1 MRLLSLD
8 GGGVFGVGQAMV
20 LSEIDNSAWDAAAG
34 TSIGSVMAASV
45 ALGKPVSVSF
55 FRKHMPGI
63 FRRRWH
69 TNPVFSSRYRD
80 RELNESLS
88 SIFGGAVMKD
98 SPIPLY
104 ITASS
109 IGRKSLKVFSSVSNE
124 DADMLISDAVR
135 ASCAAQTYFR
145 PWMGYGDGGV
155 FANNP
160 SVVAV
165 SKCVSDKIAEIDE
178 IDLFSIGT
186 GVFRGGSGKSGDG
199 ILFWSKW
206 LTEALFEGGSD
217 RMFSDI
223 AEFLPVRSC
232 HRFQFVKK
240 DGWRMD
246 SVEDM
251 EKAIAEWQ
259 YPAMTYGA
267 EIRQAMHG
275 EDSVLSLARE
285 ESQEVLNEVLK

>member
-20 LSEIDNSAWDAAAG
+20 LSETDNSVWDAVAG
-34 TSIGSVMAASV
+34 TSIGSVTAASI

-55 FRKHMPGI
+55 FREHMPKI
-63 FRRRWH
+63 FKRTWA
-69 TNPVFSSRYRD
+69 TNPVFSGRYDDKR
-80 RELNESLS
+80 LNESLS
-88 SIFGGAVMKD
+88 SLFGGAVMKD
-98 SPIPLY
+98 SPVPLY

-109 IGRKSLKVFSSVSNE
+109 VGRKSLRVFSSTSHE
-124 DADMLISDAVR
+124 DSELLISDVVR

-165 SKCVSDKIAEIDE
+165 SKCVLDEVADIGEIE
-178 IDLFSIGT
+178 LFSIGT
-186 GVFRGGSGKSGDG
+186 GVFRGGSVATGDG

-223 AEFLPVRSC
+223 ADSLPLQACKRY
-232 HRFQFVKK
+232 QFVKK
-240 DGWRMD
+240 EGWRID
-246 SVEDM
+246 SVADM

-259 YPAMTYGA
+259 S
-267 EIRQAMHG
+267 QAMRFSADIRASIKRD
-275 EDSVLSLARE
+275 DSVLVLSRRD
-285 ESQEVLNEVLK
+285 SDEVMSEVLK